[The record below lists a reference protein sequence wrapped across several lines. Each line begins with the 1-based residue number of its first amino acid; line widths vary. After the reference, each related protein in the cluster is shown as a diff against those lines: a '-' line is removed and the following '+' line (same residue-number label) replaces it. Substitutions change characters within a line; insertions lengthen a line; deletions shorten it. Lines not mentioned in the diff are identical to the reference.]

1 MPYLGA
7 HLSIAGGVHKAIEA
21 AVALGCQT
29 VQLFTKSSN
38 QWRAK
43 PLTPAEIAQ
52 FRQALEQAGLRYPTA
67 HDSYLINLAAPE
79 EELFRKS
86 VEALI
91 VEMERAEAL
100 GLDYLVLHPGAHTGS
115 GEAFGMA
122 RVAEGLNLAL
132 KRCRG
137 FRLQL
142 LLENTAGQGSNL
154 GYRFEHLREIR
165 ARLHE
170 PERVAFCLD
179 TCHAFAA
186 GYDLRTAAAL
196 EQTLAEF
203 DRVLGLPLLKVFHLN
218 DSAKPLGSRVDRHAG
233 IGQGQIGA
241 EAFRLLVQD
250 PRFAEHPMIL
260 ETPKEDEQGRP
271 MDPVNLA
278 RLRSF
283 LQDAPTRR
291 RR

>member
-52 FRQALEQAGLRYPTA
+52 FRQALEQSGLRYPSA

-115 GEAFGMA
+115 GEAFGIV

-132 KRCRG
+132 ERCRG

-142 LLENTAGQGSNL
+142 LLENTAGQGSSL

-170 PERVAFCLD
+170 PERVACCLD

-186 GYDLRTAAAL
+186 GYDLRTPAAWKR
-196 EQTLAEF
+196 TLTEF
-203 DRVLGLPLLKVFHLN
+203 DRVLGLHLLKVFHLN

-233 IGQGQIGA
+233 IGQGQIGL
-241 EAFRLLVQD
+241 EAFRRLVQD

-278 RLRSF
+278 LLRSF
-283 LQDAPTRR
+283 LRDAPAHRR
-291 RR
+291 